1 LLSKATKFV
10 QGNMQP
16 AVPAGAGRVS
26 LMVFAAFMTSAAVVA
41 LAEIGDKTQ
50 LLAMVL
56 VTRFNRPWL
65 VIAGIF
71 VATLVN
77 HALAALVGSE
87 AASLLDSIWF
97 RAAVA
102 IGFIATGVWTLVP
115 DKLDGEDDVPVSS
128 KGVFLTTLVTF
139 FLVEMGDKTQI
150 ATIALGARFHN
161 TLMVA
166 AGTTAGMMLVN
177 IPAVLFGREVTR
189 RVPIAKIRLA
199 AALLLIALGLWQCAQ
214 LLGLV

>member
-1 LLSKATKFV
+1 MWPAPSSGADRVCTLMLS
-10 QGNMQP
+10 
-16 AVPAGAGRVS
+16 
-26 LMVFAAFMTSAAVVA
+26 AFITSAAVVA

-50 LLAMVL
+50 LLAIVL

-71 VATLVN
+71 VATLAN

-102 IGFIATGVWTLVP
+102 IGFIATGLWTLVP
-115 DKLDGEDDVPVSS
+115 DTLDTDDGVPPGGR
-128 KGVFLTTLVTF
+128 GVFLTTLITF

-150 ATIALGARFHN
+150 ATIGLGARFHD
-161 TLMVA
+161 TLTVA

-177 IPAVLFGREVTR
+177 IPAVLFGREITR
-189 RVPIAKIRLA
+189 RIPVAKIRFA
-199 AALLLIALGLWQCAQ
+199 AALLLIALGLWQGAQ
-214 LLGLV
+214 LLGLIKV